1 MIISR
6 KRMLAGATL
15 VVIGGLLALTILPTA
30 QKLYR
35 VVHFFD
41 ADNIV
46 ENFRSADLLGDI
58 SVMTASSKP
67 RPYPSDAAIEL
78 PEGFSFDG
86 QTRNTEAFLT
96 DSWTTGLLVIQDDR
110 IVYERYSLGHSES
123 TRTISWSMAKSFV
136 SAMIGIAVHEGSI
149 ANLEQPVDFYA
160 PELKG
165 SGYESVPIKDV
176 LQMSSGIAFNEDY
189 GDFNSDIN
197 RWGRGFALGSPQDE
211 FAASLTRGREPG
223 TLNHYVSIDTHV
235 LSMVLRRATGKSIS
249 DYMQEKL
256 YQPLGME
263 YNGYWL
269 VDGAGKEM
277 ALGGLN
283 LTMRDFAKLGSLY
296 LNRGALDGRQIVP
309 ANWIAASTV
318 ADAPHLQPAE
328 GDFGYGYQWW
338 LPLSDDG
345 EYMAMGVYGQYIYI
359 NPAKNMVVVKL
370 SANPRYNDISY
381 VPSSDFSHLAFFRSI
396 DSRGAD

>member
-1 MIISR
+1 MIILR
-6 KRMLAGATL
+6 KRIL
-15 VVIGGLLALTILPTA
+15 VGTALLVIGGFFALPTV
-30 QKLYR
+30 QSLYR
-35 VVHFFD
+35 VVHLFD
-41 ADNIV
+41 ADRIV
-46 ENFRSADLLGDI
+46 ENFRSADQLGATRI
-58 SVMTASSKP
+58 MTASSEQ
-67 RPYPSDAAIEL
+67 RPYPSGAAIEL
-78 PEGFSFDG
+78 PDGFIFDK
-86 QTRNTEAFLT
+86 QMRSTEQFLA

-123 TRTISWSMAKSFV
+123 TRTISWSMAKSFI
-136 SAMIGIAVHEGSI
+136 SAMIGIALDEGSI
-149 ANLEQPVDFYA
+149 ASIEQPVDFYV
-160 PELKG
+160 PELQG
-165 SGYESVPIKDV
+165 SGYETVRIKDV

-197 RWGRGFALGSPQDE
+197 RWGRGFALGSPQDK

-235 LSMVLRRATGKSIS
+235 LSMVLSRATGKSITG
-249 DYMQEKL
+249 YMQEKL

-263 YNGYWL
+263 YDGYWL

-296 LNRGALDGRQIVP
+296 LNHGELDGKQIVP

-359 NPAKNMVVVKL
+359 NPSKSMVVVKL

>member
-1 MIISR
+1 MIILR
-6 KRMLAGATL
+6 KRIL
-15 VVIGGLLALTILPTA
+15 VGTALLVMGGFFALPTV
-30 QKLYR
+30 QSLYR
-35 VVHFFD
+35 VVHLFD
-41 ADNIV
+41 ADRIV
-46 ENFRSADLLGDI
+46 ENFRSADQLGATRI
-58 SVMTASSKP
+58 MTASSEQ
-67 RPYPSDAAIEL
+67 RPYPSGAAIEL
-78 PEGFSFDG
+78 PDGFIFDK
-86 QTRNTEAFLT
+86 QMLSTEQFLA

-123 TRTISWSMAKSFV
+123 TRAISWSMAKSFI
-136 SAMIGIAVHEGSI
+136 SAMIGIALDEGSI
-149 ANLEQPVDFYA
+149 ASIEQPVDFYV
-160 PELKG
+160 PELQG
-165 SGYESVPIKDV
+165 SGYETVRIKDV

-197 RWGRGFALGSPQDE
+197 RWGRGFALGSPQDK

-235 LSMVLRRATGKSIS
+235 LSMVLSRATGKSITG
-249 DYMQEKL
+249 YMQEKL

-263 YNGYWL
+263 YDGYWL

-296 LNRGALDGRQIVP
+296 LNHGELDGKQIVP

-359 NPAKNMVVVKL
+359 NPSKSMVVVKL

>member
-1 MIISR
+1 MIILR
-6 KRMLAGATL
+6 KRIL
-15 VVIGGLLALTILPTA
+15 VGTALLVMGGFFALPTV
-30 QKLYR
+30 QSLYR
-35 VVHFFD
+35 VVHLFD
-41 ADNIV
+41 ADRIV
-46 ENFRSADLLGDI
+46 ENFRSADQLGATRI
-58 SVMTASSKP
+58 MTASSSEQ
-67 RPYPSDAAIEL
+67 RPYPSGAAIEL
-78 PEGFSFDG
+78 PDGFIFDK
-86 QTRNTEAFLT
+86 QMLSTEQFLA

-123 TRTISWSMAKSFV
+123 TRTISWSMAKSFI
-136 SAMIGIAVHEGSI
+136 SAMIGIALDEGSI
-149 ANLEQPVDFYA
+149 ASIEQPVDFYV
-160 PELKG
+160 PELQG
-165 SGYESVPIKDV
+165 SGYETVRIKDV

-197 RWGRGFALGSPQDE
+197 RWGRGFALGSPQDK

-235 LSMVLRRATGKSIS
+235 LSMVLSRATGKSITG
-249 DYMQEKL
+249 YMQEKL

-263 YNGYWL
+263 YDGYWL

-296 LNRGALDGRQIVP
+296 LNHGELDGKQIVP

-359 NPAKNMVVVKL
+359 NPSKSMVVVKL

>member
-1 MIISR
+1 
-6 KRMLAGATL
+6 
-15 VVIGGLLALTILPTA
+15 
-30 QKLYR
+30 
-35 VVHFFD
+35 
-41 ADNIV
+41 
-46 ENFRSADLLGDI
+46 
-58 SVMTASSKP
+58 MTASSEQ
-67 RPYPSDAAIEL
+67 RPYPSGAAIEL
-78 PEGFSFDG
+78 PNGFIFDK
-86 QTRNTEAFLT
+86 QMRSTEQFLA

-123 TRTISWSMAKSFV
+123 TRTISWSMAKSFI
-136 SAMIGIAVHEGSI
+136 SAMIGIALDEGSI
-149 ANLEQPVDFYA
+149 ASIEQPVDFYV
-160 PELKG
+160 PELQG
-165 SGYESVPIKDV
+165 SGYETVRIKDV

-197 RWGRGFALGSPQDE
+197 RWGRGFALGSPQDK

-235 LSMVLRRATGKSIS
+235 LSMVLSRATGKSITG
-249 DYMQEKL
+249 YMQEKL

-263 YNGYWL
+263 YDGYWL

-296 LNRGALDGRQIVP
+296 LNHGELDGKQIVP

-359 NPAKNMVVVKL
+359 NPSKSMVVVKL

>member
-1 MIISR
+1 MIILR
-6 KRMLAGATL
+6 KRIL
-15 VVIGGLLALTILPTA
+15 VGTALLVMGGFFALPTV
-30 QKLYR
+30 QSLYR
-35 VVHFFD
+35 VVHLFD
-41 ADNIV
+41 ADRIV
-46 ENFRSADLLGDI
+46 ENFRSADQLGATRI
-58 SVMTASSKP
+58 MTASSEQ
-67 RPYPSDAAIEL
+67 RPYPSGAAIEL
-78 PEGFSFDG
+78 PDGFIFDK
-86 QTRNTEAFLT
+86 QMLSTEQFLA

-123 TRTISWSMAKSFV
+123 TRTISWSMAKSFI
-136 SAMIGIAVHEGSI
+136 SAMIGIALDEGSI
-149 ANLEQPVDFYA
+149 ASIEQPVDFYV
-160 PELKG
+160 PELQG
-165 SGYESVPIKDV
+165 SGYETVRIKDV

-197 RWGRGFALGSPQDE
+197 RWGRGFALGSPQDK

-235 LSMVLRRATGKSIS
+235 LSMVLSRATGKSITG
-249 DYMQEKL
+249 YMQEKL

-263 YNGYWL
+263 YDGYWL

-296 LNRGALDGRQIVP
+296 LNHGELDGKQIVP

-359 NPAKNMVVVKL
+359 NPSKSMVVVKL

>member
-1 MIISR
+1 MIILR
-6 KRMLAGATL
+6 KRILVATALL
-15 VVIGGLLALTILPTA
+15 VMGGFFALPTV
-30 QKLYR
+30 QSLYR
-35 VVHFFD
+35 VVHLFD
-41 ADNIV
+41 ADRIV
-46 ENFRSADLLGDI
+46 ENFRSADQLGATRI
-58 SVMTASSKP
+58 MTASSEQ
-67 RPYPSDAAIEL
+67 RPYPSGAAIEL
-78 PEGFSFDG
+78 PDGFIFDK
-86 QTRNTEAFLT
+86 QMLSTEQFLA

-123 TRTISWSMAKSFV
+123 TRTISWSMAKSFI
-136 SAMIGIAVHEGSI
+136 SAMIGIALDEGSI
-149 ANLEQPVDFYA
+149 ASIEQPVDFYV
-160 PELKG
+160 PELQG
-165 SGYESVPIKDV
+165 SGYETVRIKDV

-197 RWGRGFALGSPQDE
+197 RWGRGFALGSPQDK

-235 LSMVLRRATGKSIS
+235 LSMVLSRATGKSITG
-249 DYMQEKL
+249 YMQEKL

-263 YNGYWL
+263 YDGYWL

-296 LNRGALDGRQIVP
+296 LNHGELDGKQIVP

-359 NPAKNMVVVKL
+359 NPSKSMVVVKL

>member
-1 MIISR
+1 MIILR
-6 KRMLAGATL
+6 KRIL
-15 VVIGGLLALTILPTA
+15 VGTALLVMGGFFALPTV
-30 QKLYR
+30 QSLYR
-35 VVHFFD
+35 VVHLFD
-41 ADNIV
+41 ADRIV
-46 ENFRSADLLGDI
+46 ENFRSADQLGATRI
-58 SVMTASSKP
+58 MTASSEQ
-67 RPYPSDAAIEL
+67 RPYPSGAAIEL
-78 PEGFSFDG
+78 PDGFIFDK
-86 QTRNTEAFLT
+86 QMLSTEQFLA

-123 TRTISWSMAKSFV
+123 TRTISWSMAKSFI
-136 SAMIGIAVHEGSI
+136 SAMIGIALDEGSI
-149 ANLEQPVDFYA
+149 ASIEQPVDFYV
-160 PELKG
+160 PELQG
-165 SGYESVPIKDV
+165 SGYETVRIKDV

-197 RWGRGFALGSPQDE
+197 RWGRGFALGSPQDK

-235 LSMVLRRATGKSIS
+235 LSMVLSRATDKSITG
-249 DYMQEKL
+249 YMQEKL

-263 YNGYWL
+263 YDGYWL

-296 LNRGALDGRQIVP
+296 LNHGELDGKQIVP

-359 NPAKNMVVVKL
+359 NPSKSMVVVKL

>member
-1 MIISR
+1 MIILR
-6 KRMLAGATL
+6 KRILVGTALL
-15 VVIGGLLALTILPTA
+15 VVGGFFALPTV
-30 QKLYR
+30 QSLYR
-35 VVHFFD
+35 VVHLFD
-41 ADNIV
+41 ADRIV
-46 ENFRSADLLGDI
+46 ENFRSADQLGATRI
-58 SVMTASSKP
+58 MTASSEQ
-67 RPYPSDAAIEL
+67 RPYPSGAAIEL
-78 PEGFSFDG
+78 PDGFIFDK
-86 QTRNTEAFLT
+86 QMLSTEQFLA

-123 TRTISWSMAKSFV
+123 TRTISWSMAKSFI
-136 SAMIGIAVHEGSI
+136 SAMIGIALDEGSI
-149 ANLEQPVDFYA
+149 ASIEQPVDFYV
-160 PELKG
+160 PELQG
-165 SGYESVPIKDV
+165 SGYETVRIKDV

-197 RWGRGFALGSPQDE
+197 RWGRGFALGSPQDK

-235 LSMVLRRATGKSIS
+235 LSMVLSRATGKSITG
-249 DYMQEKL
+249 YMQEKL

-263 YNGYWL
+263 YDGYWL

-296 LNRGALDGRQIVP
+296 LNHGELDGKQIVP

-359 NPAKNMVVVKL
+359 NPSKSMVVVKL

>member
-1 MIISR
+1 MIILR
-6 KRMLAGATL
+6 KRIL
-15 VVIGGLLALTILPTA
+15 VGTALLVMGGFFALPTV
-30 QKLYR
+30 QSLYR
-35 VVHFFD
+35 VVHLFD
-41 ADNIV
+41 ADRIV
-46 ENFRSADLLGDI
+46 ENFRSADQLGATRI
-58 SVMTASSKP
+58 MTASSEQ
-67 RPYPSDAAIEL
+67 RPYPSGAAIEL
-78 PEGFSFDG
+78 PDGFIFDK
-86 QTRNTEAFLT
+86 QMRSTEQFLA

-123 TRTISWSMAKSFV
+123 TRTISWSMAKSFI
-136 SAMIGIAVHEGSI
+136 SAMIGIALDEGSI
-149 ANLEQPVDFYA
+149 ASIEQPVDFYV
-160 PELKG
+160 PELQG
-165 SGYESVPIKDV
+165 SGYETVRIKDV

-197 RWGRGFALGSPQDE
+197 RWGRGFALGSPQDK

-235 LSMVLRRATGKSIS
+235 LSMVLSRATGKSITG
-249 DYMQEKL
+249 YMQEKL

-263 YNGYWL
+263 YDGYWL

-296 LNRGALDGRQIVP
+296 LNHGELDGKQIVP

-359 NPAKNMVVVKL
+359 NPSKSMVVVKL

>member
-1 MIISR
+1 MIILR
-6 KRMLAGATL
+6 KRIL
-15 VVIGGLLALTILPTA
+15 VGTALLVMGGFFALPTV
-30 QKLYR
+30 QSLYR
-35 VVHFFD
+35 VVHLVD
-41 ADNIV
+41 ADCIV
-46 ENFRSADLLGDI
+46 ENFRSADQLGATRI
-58 SVMTASSKP
+58 LTASSEQ
-67 RPYPSDAAIEL
+67 RPYPSGAAIEL
-78 PEGFSFDG
+78 PDSFIFDK
-86 QTRNTEAFLT
+86 QMRSTEQFLADT
-96 DSWTTGLLVIQDDR
+96 WTTGLLVIQDDR

-123 TRTISWSMAKSFV
+123 TRTISWSMAKSFI
-136 SAMIGIAVHEGSI
+136 SAMIGIALDEGSI
-149 ANLEQPVDFYA
+149 ASIEQPVDFYV
-160 PELKG
+160 PELQG
-165 SGYESVPIKDV
+165 SGYETVSIKDV

-197 RWGRGFALGSPQDE
+197 RWGRGFALGSPQDK

-235 LSMVLRRATGKSIS
+235 LSMVLSRATGKSITG
-249 DYMQEKL
+249 YMQEKL

-263 YNGYWL
+263 YDGYWL

-296 LNRGALDGRQIVP
+296 LNHGELDGKQIVP

-359 NPAKNMVVVKL
+359 NPSKSMVVVKL

>member
-1 MIISR
+1 MIILR
-6 KRMLAGATL
+6 KRIL
-15 VVIGGLLALTILPTA
+15 VGTALLVMGGFFALPTV
-30 QKLYR
+30 QSLYR
-35 VVHFFD
+35 VVHLFD
-41 ADNIV
+41 ADRIV
-46 ENFRSADLLGDI
+46 ENFRSADQLGATRI
-58 SVMTASSKP
+58 MTASSEQ
-67 RPYPSDAAIEL
+67 RPYPSGAAIEL
-78 PEGFSFDG
+78 PDGFIFDK
-86 QTRNTEAFLT
+86 QMLSTEQFLA

-110 IVYERYSLGHSES
+110 IVYERYSLGHNES
-123 TRTISWSMAKSFV
+123 TRTISWSMAKSFI
-136 SAMIGIAVHEGSI
+136 SAMIGIALDEGSI
-149 ANLEQPVDFYA
+149 ASIEQPVDFYV
-160 PELKG
+160 PELQG
-165 SGYESVPIKDV
+165 SGYETVRIKDV

-197 RWGRGFALGSPQDE
+197 RWGRGFALGSPQDK

-235 LSMVLRRATGKSIS
+235 LSMVLSRATGKSITG
-249 DYMQEKL
+249 YMQEKL

-263 YNGYWL
+263 YDGYWL

-296 LNRGALDGRQIVP
+296 LNHGELDGKQIVP

-359 NPAKNMVVVKL
+359 NPSKSMVVVKL

>member
-1 MIISR
+1 MIILR
-6 KRMLAGATL
+6 KRIL
-15 VVIGGLLALTILPTA
+15 VGTALLVMGGFFALPTV
-30 QKLYR
+30 QSLYR
-35 VVHFFD
+35 VVHLFD
-41 ADNIV
+41 ADRIV
-46 ENFRSADLLGDI
+46 ENFRSADQLGATRI
-58 SVMTASSKP
+58 MTASSEQ
-67 RPYPSDAAIEL
+67 RPYPSGAAIEL
-78 PEGFSFDG
+78 PDGFIFDK
-86 QTRNTEAFLT
+86 QMLSTEQFLA

-123 TRTISWSMAKSFV
+123 TRTISWSMAKSFI
-136 SAMIGIAVHEGSI
+136 SAMIGIALDEGSI
-149 ANLEQPVDFYA
+149 ASIEQPVDFYV
-160 PELKG
+160 PELQG
-165 SGYESVPIKDV
+165 SGYETVRIKDV

-197 RWGRGFALGSPQDE
+197 RWGRGFALGSPQDK

-235 LSMVLRRATGKSIS
+235 LSMVLSRATGKSITG
-249 DYMQEKL
+249 YMQEKL

-263 YNGYWL
+263 YDGYWL

-296 LNRGALDGRQIVP
+296 LNHGELDGKQIVP

-328 GDFGYGYQWW
+328 GDLGYGYQWW

-359 NPAKNMVVVKL
+359 NPSKSMVVVKL

>member
-1 MIISR
+1 MIILR
-6 KRMLAGATL
+6 KRIL
-15 VVIGGLLALTILPTA
+15 VGTALLVMGGFFALPTV
-30 QKLYR
+30 QSLYR
-35 VVHFFD
+35 VVHLFD
-41 ADNIV
+41 ADRIV
-46 ENFRSADLLGDI
+46 ENFRSADQLGATRI
-58 SVMTASSKP
+58 MTASSEQ
-67 RPYPSDAAIEL
+67 RPYPSGAAIEL
-78 PEGFSFDG
+78 PDGFIFDK
-86 QTRNTEAFLT
+86 QMLSTEQFLA

-110 IVYERYSLGHSES
+110 IVYERYSLGLSES
-123 TRTISWSMAKSFV
+123 TRTISWSMAKSFI
-136 SAMIGIAVHEGSI
+136 SAMIGIALDEGSI
-149 ANLEQPVDFYA
+149 ASIEQPVDFYV
-160 PELKG
+160 PELQG
-165 SGYESVPIKDV
+165 SGYETVRIKDV

-197 RWGRGFALGSPQDE
+197 RWGRGFALGSPQDK

-235 LSMVLRRATGKSIS
+235 LSMVLSRATGKSITG
-249 DYMQEKL
+249 YMQEKL

-263 YNGYWL
+263 YDGYWL

-296 LNRGALDGRQIVP
+296 LNHGELDGKQIVP

-359 NPAKNMVVVKL
+359 NPSKSMVVVKL

>member
-1 MIISR
+1 MIILR
-6 KRMLAGATL
+6 KRIL
-15 VVIGGLLALTILPTA
+15 VGTALLVMGGFFALPTV
-30 QKLYR
+30 QSLYR
-35 VVHFFD
+35 VVHLFD
-41 ADNIV
+41 ADRIV
-46 ENFRSADLLGDI
+46 ENFRSADQLGATRI
-58 SVMTASSKP
+58 MTASSEQ
-67 RPYPSDAAIEL
+67 RPYPSGAAIEL
-78 PEGFSFDG
+78 PDGFIFDK
-86 QTRNTEAFLT
+86 QMLSTEQFLA

-123 TRTISWSMAKSFV
+123 TRTISWSMAKSFI
-136 SAMIGIAVHEGSI
+136 SAMIGIALDEGSI
-149 ANLEQPVDFYA
+149 ASIEQPVDFYV
-160 PELKG
+160 PELQG
-165 SGYESVPIKDV
+165 SGYETVRIKDV

-197 RWGRGFALGSPQDE
+197 RWGRGFALGSPQDK

-235 LSMVLRRATGKSIS
+235 LSMVLSRATGKSITG
-249 DYMQEKL
+249 YMQEKL

-263 YNGYWL
+263 YDGYWL

-296 LNRGALDGRQIVP
+296 LNHGELDGKQIVP

-359 NPAKNMVVVKL
+359 NPSKSMVVVKL
-370 SANPRYNDISY
+370 SANTRYNDISY